1 MPVARFRIEAA
12 QAGESDRGFAVDA
25 DEVRTRSKRTHE
37 STNEIESMIQQL
49 QAEAASLVTYMN
61 QASSIDK
68 VKSTME
74 TLHQITGQ
82 VSQTNLLND
91 QVATASEEQCAVSRD
106 VSRNIHHIREVP
118 DSTLELPRQS
128 AESAE
133 ELQQRF
139 RELQLLIN
147 SFKL

>member
-12 QAGESDRGFAVDA
+12 QAGESGRGFAVDA

-37 STNEIESMIQQL
+37 STNEIESMIHQL
-49 QAEAASLVTYMN
+49 QAEAASLATYMN
-61 QASSIDK
+61 QADSSIDK

-74 TLHQITGQ
+74 ALHQITGQ
-82 VSQTNLLND
+82 VSQINLLND

-106 VSRNIHHIREVP
+106 VSRNIHHIREVS
-118 DSTLELPRQS
+118 DSTMEQARQ
-128 AESAE
+128 SAE

-139 RELQLLIN
+139 RELQLVIN